1 MRKDKRREA
10 HFLREIKLS
19 NCYRFFSNCGNEWKK
34 RNEKKDKSPR
44 TVLIVLVS
52 VVFFKGANCL
62 IRRHVFLQASAT
74 GQDLYNVITEHL
86 GLTETIFFGLM
97 IIKGD

>member
-1 MRKDKRREA
+1 MSL
-10 HFLREIKLS
+10 HGLFLLFWFL
-19 NCYRFFSNCGNEWKK
+19 FFFNGGS
-34 RNEKKDKSPR
+34 
-44 TVLIVLVS
+44 
-52 VVFFKGANCL
+52 CL
-62 IRRHVFLQASAT
+62 ISRHVFLQASAT

>member
-1 MRKDKRREA
+1 MSLPDC
-10 HFLREIKLS
+10 FDYFGF
-19 NCYRFFSNCGNEWKK
+19 CFFFNGGRS
-34 RNEKKDKSPR
+34 
-44 TVLIVLVS
+44 
-52 VVFFKGANCL
+52 CL
-62 IRRHVFLQASAT
+62 ISRHVFLQASAT